1 MKIKSRPIKRKSA
14 DDLSM
19 ECVQKD
25 ISKKTR
31 TIFPPSVQNTD
42 DHPVDKS
49 VGTSNGFSYEE
60 KQMIYENRNCHKS
73 QMSKDEAKTLFECS
87 KRHGKK
93 WYTDPIGTQYLA
105 GESVS
110 VSSRISPEYSH
121 LGRCTCVCRH
131 CGAMFWECEKIASAS
146 HTSEFGYN
154 KCCYGGRVILRP
166 PPTFTIG
173 LDLCVRKK
181 GNPQD
186 GYQKDMKLV
195 NIPGQLT
202 KADKRMSMNMYYSYQ
217 IHDRLNHYNLL
228 LHGGKLFQ
236 QYVVTAYCAIEQTRL
251 DFIRQK
257 QDDIRSEYLSGIYDA
272 ILRGDRDGSDLGLR
286 TVLTASFTGSPRYMY
301 AHYLDALAICRVH
314 GSPSFFITFT
324 CNTKWPE
331 IEEFMKPYPQLTV
344 ADRADIIDR
353 VFEKKVHDYIDF
365 VRDSN
370 TFGSVTGDIRKIN
383 NKIYPTNKAACQAL
397 GLLSSDQE
405 WVTALEEASLF
416 ATAPELRKLFVYILI
431 FCNISDPLQLWNKV
445 WKNLSDD
452 IPRKLSKSLRI
463 PQIQRDEKKL
473 KASILFELERMLNSY
488 SKSLQDFAL
497 PMPPEDMLLI
507 LQNRLLMEETNY
519 DQDALAAEKKILIPR
534 LNKDQRLI
542 FDEITH
548 AARCNVQKLI
558 FVYGHGGTGKTFLW
572 KAVTSVLRSEDKI
585 VLTVAA
591 SGIAALLLP
600 QLADLLRQTHVI
612 IWDEAPMNDRRC
624 FEALDRSL
632 KDICNKPNS
641 FFGGKSIMLGGDF
654 RQTLPVKKKASKPEI
669 LDASITSSYLWPKFK
684 VYTLMENMRLHQ
696 PETTE
701 AERIRIRNFSNWLL
715 DVGNGT
721 IGEPDETDIH
731 NTFAIQIPTELCI
744 PDSSTALASLI
755 EFIYDQKTL
764 QRPTTTDLQKKAI
777 VCPKNEDADMI
788 NAEILALVNHEPHV
802 YLSFDEAVPHGN
814 DGGETELLYP
824 PEYLNSLNFA
834 GFPPH
839 RLEIKVGSPIILL
852 RNLNISGGLC
862 NGTRLIVTQLLSKV
876 IEARIITGTRI
887 SEKVFLPRIP
897 LINRDLQ
904 LPFIFKR
911 KQFPVKLCYAMT
923 INKSQGQSLER
934 IGIFLPQPV
943 FAHGQLYVAL
953 SRATSPGGLKILI
966 KQSPD
971 DTKNMT
977 KNIVYKDFL
986 STVAITQ
993 VLLNFTP
1000 ILMTETN
1007 DPNMILK
1014 DKGKLPLV
1022 ETNSVSIADI
1032 KLTLLNQTIEARV
1045 YRKWLAKNVV
1055 TQVASNFCVILLDK
1069 QGNAIQA
1076 NMDVKDT
1083 DYFSDLLQLND
1094 AYRISR
1100 FRCIPT
1106 KTWDRTLPNDITLTF
1121 GKYTSIIPISIA
1133 DFPEHYFNFIAYN
1146 EVNQRATQNEA
1157 PLTSILSKCI
1167 YRISDPLRSGD
1178 ATRTR
1183 RVRRIIDVQNLDGM
1197 NLPFLIWGDKAE
1209 NFDMDEYNQMQKPVI
1224 IAIASAWATKK
1235 YGGLQLSSTSATH
1248 YYLNPNIPEATY
1260 IFDTPHVHLSISFG
1274 IKPNQATQT
1283 FKWIV
1288 VLQPVAEPLLA
1299 LPAAESI
1306 KSPATQVLDE
1316 ASISNNPTTTNK
1328 DQPEAGKLP
1337 AQTSAEIL
1345 EDQAKKTRRSLFQ
1358 ETDTTTKKPRRNA

>member
-1 MKIKSRPIKRKSA
+1 MLIKYLFKY
-14 DDLSM
+14 
-19 ECVQKD
+19 
-25 ISKKTR
+25 ISKGTDR
-31 TIFPPSVQNTD
+31 VIANIAPPSD
-42 DHPVDKS
+42 DAS
-49 VGTSNGFSYEE
+49 TSNAPP
-60 KQMIYENRNCHKS
+60 IRI
-73 QMSKDEAKTLFECS
+73 DEIKNYVEA
-87 KRHGKK
+87 R
-93 WYTDPIGTQYLA
+93 YIGPHEA
-105 GESVS
+105 CW
-110 VSSRISPEYSH
+110 RI
-121 LGRCTCVCRH
+121 
-131 CGAMFWECEKIASAS
+131 
-146 HTSEFGYN
+146 
-154 KCCYGGRVILRP
+154 
-166 PPTFTIG
+166 
-173 LDLCVRKK
+173 
-181 GNPQD
+181 
-186 GYQKDMKLV
+186 
-195 NIPGQLT
+195 
-202 KADKRMSMNMYYSYQ
+202 
-217 IHDRLNHYNLL
+217 
-228 LHGGKLFQ
+228 
-236 QYVVTAYCAIEQTRL
+236 L
-251 DFIRQK
+251 DFPIHYRNPPVQTLAVHLENMQQLK
-257 QDDIRSEYLSGIYDA
+257 FRTKDSLQSISMHGTERINIGN
-272 ILRGDRDGSDLGLR
+272 GD
-286 TVLTASFTGSPRYMY
+286 
-301 AHYLDALAICRVH
+301 
-314 GSPSFFITFT
+314 
-324 CNTKWPE
+324 
-331 IEEFMKPYPQLTV
+331 
-344 ADRADIIDR
+344 
-353 VFEKKVHDYIDF
+353 
-365 VRDSN
+365 
-370 TFGSVTGDIRKIN
+370 DIRKIN

-445 WKNLSDD
+445 WKNLCDD
-452 IPRKLSKSLRI
+452 IPRKLSKTLRI

-519 DQDALAAEKKILIPR
+519 DQDALAAEKKFLIPR

-542 FDEITH
+542 FDDITH

-600 QLADLLRQTHVI
+600 SGRTAHSRFQIPLNLEDESICRIKKNSQLADLLRQTHLI

-641 FFGGKSIMLGGDF
+641 FFGGKSVMLGGDF
-654 RQTLPVKKKASKPEI
+654 RQTLPVKKNASKPEI

-696 PETTE
+696 PETTD
-701 AERIRIRNFSNWLL
+701 AERIRIQNFSNWLL
-715 DVGNGT
+715 DIGNGT

-744 PDSSTALASLI
+744 PDSSTALA
-755 EFIYDQKTL
+755 
-764 QRPTTTDLQKKAI
+764 
-777 VCPKNEDADMI
+777 NMI
-788 NAEILALVNHEPHV
+788 NAEILALVNHESHV

-839 RLEIKVGSPIILL
+839 RLEIKIGSPIILL

-934 IGIFLPQPV
+934 IGIFLPQPI

-966 KQSPD
+966 KQSAD
-971 DTKNMT
+971 DRKNMT

-986 STVAITQ
+986 STVATTQ
-993 VLLNFTP
+993 R
-1000 ILMTETN
+1000 
-1007 DPNMILK
+1007 
-1014 DKGKLPLV
+1014 
-1022 ETNSVSIADI
+1022 S
-1032 KLTLLNQTIEARV
+1032 
-1045 YRKWLAKNVV
+1045 W
-1055 TQVASNFCVILLDK
+1055 
-1069 QGNAIQA
+1069 
-1076 NMDVKDT
+1076 
-1083 DYFSDLLQLND
+1083 
-1094 AYRISR
+1094 
-1100 FRCIPT
+1100 CIPT

-1121 GKYTSIIPISIA
+1121 GKYTTIIPISND

-1146 EVNQRATQNEA
+1146 EVNQRATQSEA
-1157 PLTSILSKCI
+1157 PLTDYIGCI

-1183 RVRRIIDVQNLDGM
+1183 RIRRIIDVQNLEYCFRAIIDDGT
-1197 NLPFLIWGDKAE
+1197 
-1209 NFDMDEYNQMQKPVI
+1209 
-1224 IAIASAWATKK
+1224 ATTTVTCF
-1235 YGGLQLSSTSATH
+1235 S
-1248 YYLNPNIPEATY
+1248 PEAHTFVPDCNTIVNTMQDKDTSHVPAELKQTEGQTY
-1260 IFDTPHVHLSISFG
+1260 IFQYHFG
-1274 IKPNQATQT
+1274 QKAKPGYPN
-1283 FKWIV
+1283 FKLDA

-1299 LPAAESI
+1299 LPAAETI
-1306 KSPATQVLDE
+1306 KSPSTQVLDE

-1328 DQPEAGKLP
+1328 DQPEADKLP
-1337 AQTSAEIL
+1337 AQTSAEIP
-1345 EDQAKKTRRSLFQ
+1345 EAQAKKTRRSLFQ
-1358 ETDTTTKKPRRNA
+1358 DTDATAKKTRRNA